1 MSKRAGPLCAVILA
15 AGYSSRMEGR
25 LKALLPLGGMT
36 CMERVLA
43 ACRDGGFSP
52 LHLVVGHRGEEIA
65 AAAPGPD
72 VRIVPNPKYS
82 EGQLSSLQAGL
93 RSLPDSAVAVLVSPI
108 DYPLVTGD
116 VTKRLAEAFRIE
128 REGKRIFVPTFR
140 GERGRPYLIEK
151 SVVDLFLRL
160 PPGTPGRSVVWENPD
175 SVREVPVETDAI
187 LIDLDTPEEYAAI
200 LRRLGEGGQT
210 PT

>member
-1 MSKRAGPLCAVILA
+1 MTKETGPLCAVILA

-52 LHLVVGHRGEEIA
+52 LHLVTGHRGEEIA
-65 AAAPGPD
+65 AAASGDD
-72 VRIVPNPKYS
+72 VRIIPNPEYS

-93 RSLPDSAVAVLVSPI
+93 RSIPDSTTAVLVSPI

-116 VTKRLAEAFRIE
+116 VTKRLVEAFHTE

-140 GERGRPYLIEK
+140 GEGGRPYLIER

-160 PPGTPGRSVVWENPD
+160 PPGTPARSVVWENPG

-187 LIDLDTPEEYAAI
+187 RIDLDTPDDYTAI
-200 LRRLGEGGQT
+200 LRRLGVG
-210 PT
+210 